1 MGEGTSPNSDIYY
14 TCRDRNF
21 SRVFF
26 SREAEGQ
33 GKVKW
38 TGLTHL
44 SILSNPRDLTI
55 ATGIHFQKMLTTR
68 QRQGAKRGQKQ
79 QN

>member
-1 MGEGTSPNSDIYY
+1 
-14 TCRDRNF
+14 
-21 SRVFF
+21 
-26 SREAEGQ
+26 
-33 GKVKW
+33 
-38 TGLTHL
+38 
-44 SILSNPRDLTI
+44 LTI